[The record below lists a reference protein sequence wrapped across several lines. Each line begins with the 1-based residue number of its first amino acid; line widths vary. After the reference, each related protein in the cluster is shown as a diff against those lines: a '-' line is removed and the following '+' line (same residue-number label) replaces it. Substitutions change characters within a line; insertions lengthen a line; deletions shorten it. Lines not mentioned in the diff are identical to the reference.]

1 MKKVVKHMKVVLIK
15 DIPQLGQVG
24 ESKDVKPGYAR
35 NFLLVKGL
43 AVLPSDPK
51 AQEIIVQKSKK
62 QKEVAQ
68 ETQKELAEIKKLEG
82 KKIVFSVKVN
92 KKGVPFK
99 AIQAK
104 DIAQK
109 LKIEEKQVL
118 TKPIKKIGEHQVVI
132 KRGDTQAK
140 ILVVLEAEK

>member
-62 QKEVAQ
+62 QK
-68 ETQKELAEIKKLEG
+68 
-82 KKIVFSVKVN
+82 
-92 KKGVPFK
+92 
-99 AIQAK
+99 
-104 DIAQK
+104 
-109 LKIEEKQVL
+109 
-118 TKPIKKIGEHQVVI
+118 
-132 KRGDTQAK
+132 
-140 ILVVLEAEK
+140 